1 MLGQVSIRNQTTHK
15 IKFSTHFKGLPKPTR
30 YAQADNGE
38 AEFKVNSLYSNL
50 KLLTPGRCLLFSIFK
65 M

>member
-1 MLGQVSIRNQTTHK
+1 MLGQVSIRNQTTHRR
-15 IKFSTHFKGLPKPTR
+15 KFCTPFKGLPKPTR

-38 AEFKVNSLYSNL
+38 AEFKVNSLYSSL